1 MLDAYQACQA
11 YSREVAF
18 RAAGSLEVVRQAVF
32 GQEAVR
38 RVDVEWEAWLR
49 AAVEWEAWRQGGVP
63 EDDTPAVGDWAG
75 DDNAVDANNYNARAG
90 RTAQFPRP
98 LR

>member
-38 RVDVEWEAWLR
+38 RVD
-49 AAVEWEAWRQGGVP
+49 VEWEAWRQGGVP